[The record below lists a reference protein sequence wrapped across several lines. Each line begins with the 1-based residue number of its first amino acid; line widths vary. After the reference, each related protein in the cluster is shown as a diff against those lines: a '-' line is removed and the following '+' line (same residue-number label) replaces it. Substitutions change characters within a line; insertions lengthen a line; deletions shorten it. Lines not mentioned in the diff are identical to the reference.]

1 MEQDILTNELRNI
14 NINYWYFL
22 DMNYPIKISNY
33 KHRKGIRNID
43 NIEKVKEELINK
55 IGYIPVFYFLVKI
68 YNKYVYKGPYVFMEK
83 GLLILYHLITGNSIR
98 AMEDFIP
105 SSSFHEIYKQFWD
118 DNKNELN
125 RLFTELLKNMFS
137 STALR
142 IINAKKI
149 NPIGFKNQT
158 LYIDGHDSRIDYLKR
173 ILRKESFIHINLK
186 KVD

>member
-1 MEQDILTNELRNI
+1 
-14 NINYWYFL
+14 
-22 DMNYPIKISNY
+22 
-33 KHRKGIRNID
+33 
-43 NIEKVKEELINK
+43 
-55 IGYIPVFYFLVKI
+55 
-68 YNKYVYKGPYVFMEK
+68 MEK

-98 AMEDFIP
+98 YMEDFIL

-125 RLFTELLKNMFS
+125 RLFTELLEYMFS

-158 LYIDGHDSRIDYLKR
+158 LYIHGHDSRIDYLKKD
-173 ILRKESFIHINLK
+173 IKKRKFYSYKFKK